1 MLSTSSFGQK
11 CAEFEIDALVSN
23 SCVNQPSGSIVL
35 AIENGVSP
43 FVVKWNDG
51 SSEMSRSSLKA
62 GKYSVSVNDRNGC
75 SQTVSFVVSNYPIIF
90 ISQLSGNNNDIELK
104 FKGGVNPLSVM
115 WINSN
120 GRMNN
125 KSRFLNNPKTGTYIA
140 IVSDANNCSE
150 IEKVVIELSAN

>member
-11 CAEFEIDALVSN
+11 CAEFVIGASISK
-23 SCVNQPSGSIVL
+23 SCVNEPSGSIVL
-35 AIENGVSP
+35 TIENGVSP

-51 SSEMSRSSLKA
+51 GGTYMSRTSLKA
-62 GKYSVSVNDRNGC
+62 GKYTVSVKDSNGC
-75 SQTVSFVVSNYPIIF
+75 TKTASFVVSNYPKIF
-90 ISQLSGNNNDIELK
+90 INQLSNNNDIELK
-104 FKGGVNPLSVM
+104 TKGGVNPLSVM

-150 IEKVVIELSAN
+150 TEKVIIE

>member
-11 CAEFEIDALVSN
+11 CAEFKIDGSISN

-35 AIENGVSP
+35 TIENGVSP

-51 SSEMSRSSLKA
+51 SSEMSRSSMKA
-62 GKYSVSVNDRNGC
+62 GKYSVSVNDSNGC
-75 SQTVSFVVSNYPIIF
+75 SKTASFVVSNYPKIF
-90 ISQLSGNNNDIELK
+90 IDQLSGSNNDIELQ
-104 FKGGVNPLSVM
+104 FKGGVNPFSVM

-150 IEKVVIELSAN
+150 TEKVIIE